1 MGRNAILIAVALTLV
16 AVALVMATGRGDVAT
31 KAAAPVEANPATT
44 TTATASVV
52 AAPTDA
58 PAPVAAPAVATA
70 VEAPAA
76 APAANVAVAAIVAP
90 RFGPVHGE
98 PVDAAKLDADGVHMQ
113 AIGALLAPEA
123 AKAFERCLGAAGGAL
138 QPMSFQ
144 LELNKVP
151 AASAGGRPQVA
162 LSSIQPSAGM
172 IGPDSDALSQ
182 WQRCSSELREVRV
195 QLPQVHDAA
204 PEHGFITVMIQVP
217 EPFAVK
223 LAAASAGAKAPSEVA
238 K

>member
-1 MGRNAILIAVALTLV
+1 MGRNAIVIAVGLTLV
-16 AVALVMATGRGDVAT
+16 AVALVMAMGRGGDDAS
-31 KAAAPVEANPATT
+31 KAAAPSLAAAASQ
-44 TTATASVV
+44 ATAPV
-52 AAPTDA
+52 AAAPADA
-58 PAPVAAPAVATA
+58 PAPVAAPAAATT

-76 APAANVAVAAIVAP
+76 APAANAAVPAIVAP
-90 RFGPVHGE
+90 RFGAVHGE
-98 PVDAAKLDADGVHMQ
+98 PVDAAKLDADAVHMQ
-113 AIGALLAPEA
+113 AIGALVVPEA
-123 AKAFERCLGAAGGAL
+123 AKVFERCLGAAGGAL
-138 QPMSFQ
+138 QAMSFQ
-144 LELNKVP
+144 LELNKVA
-151 AASAGGRPQVA
+151 AASAAVRPQVA

-195 QLPQVHDAA
+195 ELPQVHDAA